1 MVFILIYYDVICGD
15 VEAIIKDPHT
25 AFDRDAASTNIWKN

>member
-15 VEAIIKDPHT
+15 VEVIIKDFYIV
-25 AFDRDAASTNIWKN
+25 FDRDVVFINIWKN